1 MTFTPLGLPG
11 VWLVEPDFRKD
22 SRGFFGRLFC
32 AETFAAHG
40 LPSLWPQMNNALT
53 RDRHTLRGLHFQVA
67 PHGEDK
73 LVRCVRGCM
82 WDVVV
87 DVRPESPTY
96 GQWRAE
102 ELTGENRRMML
113 LPKGVA
119 HGFITL
125 EPDTEAVYLVSS
137 PYEPAAERTL
147 IWNDPTVAIAW
158 PATPELISDKDQ
170 CGQRLEEIGPC
181 GY

>member
-1 MTFTPLGLPG
+1 MIFNPLGIQG
-11 VWLVEPDFRKD
+11 AWLLEPDLHRD
-22 SRGFFGRLFC
+22 SRGFFGRVFC

-40 LPSLWPQMNNALT
+40 LPSVWPQMSNAFSSA
-53 RDRHTLRGLHFQVA
+53 RHTLRGLHFQVA

-87 DVRPESPTY
+87 DVRTESPTY
-96 GQWRAE
+96 GQWRMAE
-102 ELTGENRRMML
+102 LSSENRRMML
-113 LPKGVA
+113 APKGVA

-125 EPDTEAVYLVSS
+125 EPDTEVIYLMST
-137 PYEPAAERTL
+137 PYAREAERTL

-158 PATPELISDKDQ
+158 PAEPQLISAKDQ
-170 CGQRLEEIGPC
+170 RGLRLEEIGAC

>member
-1 MTFTPLGLPG
+1 MTFTPLGIPG
-11 VWLVEPDFRKD
+11 VWLVEPDFRVD

-32 AETFAAHG
+32 AETFAARG
-40 LPSLWPQMNNALT
+40 LPSVWPQMNNALT
-53 RDRHTLRGLHFQVA
+53 RQKHTLRGLHIQVA

-73 LVRCVRGCM
+73 LVRCVRGAL

-87 DVRPESPTY
+87 DLRRESPSY
-96 GQWRAE
+96 GQWQAAE
-102 ELTGENRRMML
+102 LSAENRRMML

-125 EPDTEAVYLVSS
+125 EPDTEAVYLVSA
-137 PYEPAAERTL
+137 PYAPEAERTL
-147 IWNDPTVAIAW
+147 LWSDPTVAIPW
-158 PATPELISDKDQ
+158 PATPALVSDKDLA
-170 CGQRLEEIGPC
+170 GQRLEQIGSC